1 MASVLEP
8 ACFKAAPI
16 SAPAYAPVNIGTVQ
30 KLYEYSICWKSE
42 TEYLLLQ
49 LNPLFLLLLCMRLEQ
64 HTVSNQGRDCTRVR
78 NPLFCFPPFD
88 AKNKRVNC
96 SL

>member
-30 KLYEYSICWKSE
+30 KLYEYIM
-42 TEYLLLQ
+42 Y
-49 LNPLFLLLLCMRLEQ
+49 MLEK
-64 HTVSNQGRDCTRVR
+64 R
-78 NPLFCFPPFD
+78 NRIFV
-88 AKNKRVNC
+88 ATT
-96 SL
+96 